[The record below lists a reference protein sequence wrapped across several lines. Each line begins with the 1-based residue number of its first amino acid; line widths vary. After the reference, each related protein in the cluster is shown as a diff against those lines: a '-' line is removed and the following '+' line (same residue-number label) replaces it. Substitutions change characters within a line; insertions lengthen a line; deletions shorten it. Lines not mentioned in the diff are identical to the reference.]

1 MDRANRVSAPMASA
15 AVMAARAGRRL
26 AMVASSEAAAAKA
39 VVDGRSSMTVR
50 DALNSALDEELK
62 RDKNVFI
69 LGEEV

>member
-1 MDRANRVSAPMASA
+1 
-15 AVMAARAGRRL
+15 MAARAGRRL